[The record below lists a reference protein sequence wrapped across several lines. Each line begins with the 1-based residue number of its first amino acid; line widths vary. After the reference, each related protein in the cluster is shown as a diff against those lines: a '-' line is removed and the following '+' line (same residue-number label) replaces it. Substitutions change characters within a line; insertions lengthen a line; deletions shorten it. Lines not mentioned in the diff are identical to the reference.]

1 MEQMCSVS
9 MRERENVVVKAVSE
23 EIGKSAKNLT
33 ELENWQ
39 RSRKFTNYA
48 QI

>member
-1 MEQMCSVS
+1 MFCGH
-9 MRERENVVVKAVSE
+9 ERENVVVKEVSE